1 MQSED
6 NFPRPF
12 RFSDPRQARI
22 HQRLSLVSPA
32 AAPFYEAQVIGVRPS
47 ILERPGNTVKSS
59 G

>member
-47 ILERPGNTVKSS
+47 ILRFVPFQ
-59 G
+59 